1 LITHDGSPEIRLR
14 HEDGH
19 ALATRLWRLGEPML
33 AVSSAPFGG
42 GLGLRH
48 WVLNAQVPTDYDC
61 DEPRAHLG
69 RLAAEAGLEGA
80 GTAMMTAVDVRTA
93 STVMQEGIYVD
104 ATVGVNA
111 PQWAAA
117 APALDDQQPDRFR
130 RPAVGTIN
138 IVMAVPERL
147 SDAALVNA
155 IGTATEAKAQ
165 ALWEAG
171 LAGTGTVTDALCLL
185 CPAHGEAHAYGGPRS
200 AWGSR
205 LARAVHRAVLAGCPA
220 DGSA

>member
-1 LITHDGSPEIRLR
+1 LITPGDGSPEIRLR

-19 ALATRLWRLGEPML
+19 AFATRLWRLSEPML
-33 AVSSAPFGG
+33 ALSSAPFGG
-42 GLGLRH
+42 GLGLRE
-48 WVLNAQVPTDYDC
+48 WVLNAQVPIDYDC
-61 DEPRAHLG
+61 DEPQTDLG
-69 RLAAEAGLEGA
+69 RLATEAGLDGA

-93 STVMQEGIYVD
+93 STVTQEGIYVD

-117 APALDDQQPDRFR
+117 AALDVPPERIS

-155 IGTATEAKAQ
+155 IGTATEAKVQ

-171 LAGTGTVTDALCLL
+171 LAGTGTVTDALCVL
-185 CPAHGEAHAYGGPRS
+185 CPAYGEAHAYGGPRS
-200 AWGSR
+200 AWGAR
-205 LARAVHRAVLAGCPA
+205 LARAVHRAVLAGCPTGGPA
-220 DGSA
+220 

>member
-1 LITHDGSPEIRLR
+1 MITPHDGFPEIRLR
-14 HEDGH
+14 QENGR
-19 ALATRLWRLGEPML
+19 ALATRLWRLDEPML
-33 AVSSAPFGG
+33 ALSSAPLGG

-61 DEPRAHLG
+61 DKPQAHLG
-69 RLAAEAGLEGA
+69 RLATEAGLDGA

-93 STVMQEGIYVD
+93 STVTQEGIFVD

-117 APALDDQQPDRFR
+117 AALEDVPPDRSAP
-130 RPAVGTIN
+130 PAVGTIN

-171 LAGTGTVTDALCLL
+171 LAGTGTVTDALCVL

-205 LARAVHRAVLAGCPA
+205 LARAVHKAVLAGCPGVGA
-220 DGSA
+220 A

>member
-1 LITHDGSPEIRLR
+1 LITPDDGSPEIRLR

-19 ALATRLWRLGEPML
+19 ALATRLWRLGKPML
-33 AVSSAPFGG
+33 ALSSAPFGG

-61 DEPRAHLG
+61 DEPQAHLG
-69 RLAAEAGLEGA
+69 RLAAEAGLDGA

-93 STVMQEGIYVD
+93 STVTQEGIYVD

-117 APALDDQQPDRFR
+117 ALDDGPPDRFG

-185 CPAHGEAHAYGGPRS
+185 CPAHGEAQAYGGPRS

-205 LARAVHRAVLAGCPA
+205 LARAVHRAVLAGCPTG
-220 DGSA
+220 GSA